1 MLKRIMS
8 RHFCRFFLSHSA
20 EKTLKGNR
28 SVPFFGKFPTV
39 KNFVNEK
46 DGGGS
51 IKNFCRKHFV
61 SVPKKMVEEPS
72 RVSLISGI

>member
-46 DGGGS
+46 DGGGVS
-51 IKNFCRKHFV
+51 KISAENILSQCRK
-61 SVPKKMVEEPS
+61 KW
-72 RVSLISGI
+72 